1 MAVSKF
7 DATLLDLAVK
17 RRSASNWRLAD
28 LRFRRADGKE
38 TTIHAAVVTPEVGAA
53 LAPGLTGRFFFYQA
67 IDHKGLHAIRP
78 AGGALV
84 AGFPSTHETLMAVL
98 VAINVVW
105 VGAMAMLDDR
115 IPIFGLFLIAFTGA
129 LFFLYRATR
138 KQAEAQLAGEDGG

>member
-1 MAVSKF
+1 M
-7 DATLLDLAVK
+7 
-17 RRSASNWRLAD
+17 
-28 LRFRRADGKE
+28 
-38 TTIHAAVVTPEVGAA
+38 VTPEVGAA

-84 AGFPSTHETLMAVL
+84 ARFPSTNETLMAVL

-115 IPIFGLFLIAFTGA
+115 IPIFGLFLIAFTGSA
-129 LFFLYRATR
+129 FFLYRATR
-138 KQAEAQLAGEDGG
+138 KQAEAQLAADDG

>member
-38 TTIHAAVVTPEVGAA
+38 TTIPAAVVTPEVGAA

-67 IDHKGLHAIRP
+67 IDHAIRP

-84 AGFPSTHETLMAVL
+84 ARFPSTNETLMAVL

-138 KQAEAQLAGEDGG
+138 KQAEAQLAADDG